1 MFQKIKDFRYYYPNQ
16 EIIIVCLVISVV
28 ILCIFFIGSNFVN
41 GFAKMVLN
49 DSLIYFKMSYNP
61 FQSTIAPFM
70 YRIFTPF
77 LVYLLPFNHLV
88 GFTLVNLTALFLT
101 AVLFYYYLKKLDFNN
116 IYSSLGV
123 LFFLLAPTVIYSMYD
138 IALVDYLSFLFFL
151 LAFYAILC
159 KNDKLYFISLILGVL
174 NKETILFTIPLFFL
188 YKIEIKGLIKAI
200 KLTILVALI
209 PLILF
214 ISIKYYFGFTS
225 YFSLNTIKETLLYDL
240 QIKNIFNLS
249 NPFLAFGTLWILG
262 LYALNFVNDSF
273 LKKSLYLMPFIFLQV
288 LIATDMFRAL
298 FIAFPII
305 IPISLYL
312 FKIKD
317 KIVIFVILS
326 FFVLFSYILLVNGYL
341 ASLVFLPLEIIIF
354 CALII
359 HYLDIKGILRPFINK
374 INFFIHSR
382 NHSS

>member
-1 MFQKIKDFRYYYPNQ
+1 
-16 EIIIVCLVISVV
+16 
-28 ILCIFFIGSNFVN
+28 
-41 GFAKMVLN
+41 MVLN

-240 QIKNIFNLS
+240 QIKNIFDLS

-326 FFVLFSYILLVNGYL
+326 FFILSSCIVLINGY
-341 ASLVFLPLEIIIF
+341 SFLLIFVPLEITIF
-354 CALII
+354 SALLAD
-359 HYLDIKGILRPFINK
+359 YLLIKGILGPFIK
-374 INFFIHSR
+374 K
-382 NHSS
+382 